1 MNMTSS
7 LPLPLTL
14 IESRY
19 WVLNARLLTEDANP
33 EKLHAAIGTFKGT
46 FLTEK
51 DITLDITGHPLDNYT
66 EVTPLLRIRIE
77 PGIIEDLNT
86 KYCEQWKELRLT
98 DLSFYLNDLEIL
110 CCYAVF
116 SLEPGLAIKTLEEEG
131 MGLVDIISS
140 LQPDLEAIFYL
151 LEAGKIIRFQNDFVF
166 GVPLPLRKAK
176 LHTPDYS
183 YLYTWH
189 IFFPG
194 NREMLQQTVTDYEL
208 EQASVPYSGGR
219 VYAGWG
225 LVLWD
230 IPLSTGNPEE
240 LIRNIFIDSI
250 SGSESVMY
258 DNSIFC
264 FTGFLDMI
272 IRNEHVESNTLRQ
285 ICNISHLA
293 LQRIKLWK
301 RNLSVEQQGYLEKL
315 RAVMMLEQKKS
326 DFDSAEETLIKAV
339 EGLEVKQSQKSG
351 RIIELVLSFFTALSL
366 YSVANDFYSIMITDG
381 SVKPMNLF
389 SVRTILI
396 FLATGIVLGFFYL
409 LRKARKS

>member
-1 MNMTSS
+1 MNTI
-7 LPLPLTL
+7 PTNPFKL

-19 WVLNARLLTEDANP
+19 WVLNARLLSEDATP
-33 EKLHAAIGTFKGT
+33 EMLHAAIGTFKGT
-46 FLTEK
+46 ILSEK
-51 DITLDITGHPLDNYT
+51 DFSLDITGHPLDNYT
-66 EVTPLLRIRIE
+66 EVTPLLRIRI
-77 PGIIEDLNT
+77 GAGVVDLLN
-86 KYCEQWKELRLT
+86 KRYCEQWKELSLT

-116 SLEPGLAIKTLEEEG
+116 SLEPGLSIKTLEEEG

-140 LQPDLEAIFYL
+140 LQPDLEAIFHL
-151 LEAGKIIRFQNDFVF
+151 LEAGNIIRFQSDFVF
-166 GVPLPLRKAK
+166 GVPLPLRKAN

-194 NREMLQQTVTDYEL
+194 NREMMQQTVTDYEL
-208 EQASVPYSGGR
+208 EQASIPYAGGR

-230 IPLSTGNPEE
+230 IPLSTGDPEE

-272 IRNEHVESNTLRQ
+272 IRNEQVDSNTLRQ

-326 DFDSAEETLIKAV
+326 DFDSAEETLLKAV

-389 SVRTILI
+389 SV
-396 FLATGIVLGFFYL
+396 
-409 LRKARKS
+409 

>member
-1 MNMTSS
+1 MDSHAT
-7 LPLPLTL
+7 LPQTL

-19 WVLNARLLTEDANP
+19 WVLNARLLLPGSTP
-33 EKLHAAIGTFKGT
+33 EQLHAAIGSFKGAI
-46 FLTEK
+46 LSEK
-51 DITLDITGHPLDNYT
+51 DVTLDIARHPLDNYT
-66 EVTPLLRIRIE
+66 EETPLLRIRIK
-77 PGIIEDLNT
+77 PAVVDLLNARH
-86 KYCEQWKELRLT
+86 CEKWKELTLT
-98 DLSFYLNDLEIL
+98 HLYFYLTDLEIL

-116 SLEPGLAIKTLEEEG
+116 SLEPGLGIKKLEEEG

-140 LQPDLEAIFYL
+140 LQPDLEAIFLL
-151 LEAGKIIRFQNDFVF
+151 LEARNIIRFQSGFVF
-166 GVPLPLRKAK
+166 GVPLSLKNAN
-176 LHTPDYS
+176 LHTPDSS
-183 YLYTWH
+183 YLYSWH
-189 IFFPG
+189 IFFQG
-194 NREMLQQTVTDYEL
+194 DKDLLKSTVADYEL
-208 EQASVPYSGGR
+208 EQSSVPYAGGR

-225 LVLWD
+225 LLLWD
-230 IPLSTGNPEE
+230 VAAPSNDPEE
-240 LIRNIFIDSI
+240 LIRYVFIDSI

-272 IRNEHVESNTLRQ
+272 IRDERVDSYGMRQ

-301 RNLSVEQQGYLEKL
+301 RNLSVEQQVYLEKL

-326 DFDSAEETLIKAV
+326 DFDSSEETLIKAV
-339 EGLEVKQSQKSG
+339 EGIEIKQTQKSG

-396 FLATGIVLGFFYL
+396 FVATGVVLGFFYL